1 MLEFVL
7 YVFMELFLY
16 NLGRVVIWMLS
27 LGRVRAENLKEA
39 FAIGKRDHVMH
50 GSPAVVPAAASQLV
64 GGLVFTLILMGLFAL
79 YR

>member
-39 FAIGKRDHVMH
+39 FAIGKRDHVTH
-50 GSPAVVPAAASQLV
+50 GGPAVVPAAAGQLV

>member
-39 FAIGKRDHVMH
+39 FAIGKRGHVTH
-50 GSPAVVPAAASQLV
+50 DSPAVVPAAASQLV
-64 GGLVFTLILMGLFAL
+64 GGLVFTLILLALFAL